1 MSPALIV
8 LIALAGAFFV
18 LIAFM
23 ILRALLTKPIEVQ
36 RGEYQPIKVNKE
48 RIAKKLSQAV
58 QIPTLT
64 VLDESMSYQPFLD
77 FHNFLEKAFPKI
89 HSIAQR
95 TIINNYSLIYKIE
108 GTDPSLKPGCFLAH
122 QDVVPVGKFT
132 S

>member
-23 ILRALLTKPIEVQ
+23 ILRALLTNLEVQ

-77 FHNFLEKAFPKI
+77 FHNFLEKAF
-89 HSIAQR
+89 
-95 TIINNYSLIYKIE
+95 
-108 GTDPSLKPGCFLAH
+108 LKFIR
-122 QDVVPVGKFT
+122 
-132 S
+132 

>member
-64 VLDESMSYQPFLD
+64 VLDESMSYQPFWT
-77 FHNFLEKAFPKI
+77 FITFWKRH
-89 HSIAQR
+89 
-95 TIINNYSLIYKIE
+95 
-108 GTDPSLKPGCFLAH
+108 SLKFIR
-122 QDVVPVGKFT
+122 
-132 S
+132 